1 MPTNSSGVFTLPTS
15 TWVETGDTVLP
26 EQHNPPLQDLQQG
39 MTDRLMRDGRAPM
52 TGNLAMGGKRIT
64 GLAAG
69 TADTDAVNKG
79 QLGSVLSDASLV
91 KTTGAQTI
99 GGQKTFTSAPKV
111 QGGVAEI
118 YFQDIDTPNEQWKV
132 HVNAS
137 AFNVIHVKSGQSD
150 TSYLALRAGTNSWIG
165 TSETPFSVRGSSI
178 SLDAPTTLT
187 AGGINANGYAIT
199 GLPAPTAANDAA
211 RKAYVDARTPAAGNG
226 LTGGGGAA
234 VNIGGPSTTSL
245 GSSNSVG
252 ASTHSHALDLSGR
265 TVSTGEGLTGGGNLG
280 GNLTLSLA
288 MHTVPFTSATFD
300 RVYVRNT
307 AGGNQMQANLF
318 TLISSLPTGALGE
331 KVAQIT
337 AAAVGSLALA
347 FWTAASGSLSFGA
360 TVAGS
365 VLEPCA
371 ADTGRGSYGAFSG
384 TWRCLGFVST
394 GSASQRVSLFQR
406 VA

>member
-1 MPTNSSGVFTLPTS
+1 MPTNSSGVFTLPAS

-26 EQHNPPLQDLQQG
+26 EQHNPPFKDLEQG

-52 TGNLAMGGKRIT
+52 TGNLAMGLNRIT
-64 GLAAG
+64 NLAPG
-69 TADTDAVNKG
+69 TAATDAVNKG
-79 QLGSVLSDASLV
+79 QVDAALNSATIV
-91 KTTGAQTI
+91 RTSGDQTI
-99 GGQKTFTSAPKV
+99 GGKKTFTDPPEIR
-111 QGGVAEI
+111 GGVAELR
-118 YFQDIDTPNEQWKV
+118 FQDIDTPAETWKI
-132 HVNAS
+132 HVNTS
-137 AFNVIHVKSGQSD
+137 AIQFLRNAGGTD
-150 TSYLALRAGTNSWIG
+150 TSFLALRAGTNGWIG
-165 TSETPFSVRGSSI
+165 IASLPFAIRGSSI
-178 SLDAPTTLT
+178 SLDAPTNL
-187 AGGINANGYAIT
+187 GGELDVNGNAIT
-199 GLPAPTAANDAA
+199 NLPAPSGSNDAA
-211 RKAYVDARTPAAGNG
+211 RKSYVDARTGAAGNG
-226 LTGGGGAA
+226 LTGGNGTAIAMGA
-234 VNIGGPSTTSL
+234 PSTIGISTGNATTTTSH
-245 GSSNSVG
+245 
-252 ASTHSHALDLSGR
+252 THALNLSGR
-265 TVSTGEGLTGGGNLG
+265 SVETGEGLVGGGNLG
-280 GNLTLSLA
+280 SNLTLSLA
-288 MHTVPFTSATFD
+288 MHTVPFTSAAFD

-331 KVAQIT
+331 KVSQIT
-337 AAAVGSLALA
+337 AAAVGSLAMA